1 MSANQA
7 VVRNRL
13 FQRLFI
19 ARTISNFGNGMG
31 PTATAFA
38 VFALPGGDA
47 TLLSILLTAQAI
59 PLVALLPIGGVL
71 ADRFGRARTI
81 ATMDSILSVVV
92 LTIATM
98 FYFEVTNLAIL
109 IPLYALTGT
118 LNALWYPAYPG
129 LPADIIEEEHLQV
142 ANSYIAFGSNI
153 AMITGAAAGGL
164 LVAFIGGPAAIAVD
178 GLTFAIAGLV
188 VWKLRHTSKRNE
200 NPESTFQE
208 LKDGWKV
215 FISYKWVVVVVAA
228 FSFIV
233 LAVRATEG
241 VLGPLVAKETLGGAI
256 GWSQVVAAE
265 STGLLL
271 GAIIA
276 SRWVPARPIM
286 AGMLITG
293 TATIFIWSL
302 AAGLPLPLVMLAAVT
317 WGIGMETF
325 MIWWITA
332 LQTNIPKESIGR
344 VSAYDAFGSLLFG
357 PIGLAIAGP
366 AAVRFGTG
374 PVLWVG
380 GAIVLSAVLASMLS
394 KSVRELPSGSPEVA
408 AESNSTN

>member
-1 MSANQA
+1 MSANKA
-7 VVRNRL
+7 LITNPL

-71 ADRFGRARTI
+71 ADRWGRARTI
-81 ATMDSILSVVV
+81 ATMDMILAVVV
-92 LTIATM
+92 FSIAGM
-98 FYFEVTNLAIL
+98 FYMESTNLWIL
-109 IPLYALTGT
+109 IPLYALSGV

-129 LPADIIEEEHLQV
+129 LPADLVAEEHLQV
-142 ANSYIAFGSNI
+142 ANSYVSFGSNI
-153 AMITGAAAGGL
+153 AMILGAAAGGL
-164 LVAFIGGPAAIAVD
+164 LVEFVGGPAAIAID
-178 GLTFAIAGLV
+178 GLTFVIAGAV

-200 NPESTFQE
+200 NPESTFKE

-215 FISYKWVVVVVAA
+215 FWSYKWVVVIVAA

-241 VLGPLVAKETLGGAI
+241 VLGPLVARESLGGAL
-256 GWSQVVAAE
+256 GWSRVVAAE

-276 SRWVPARPIM
+276 SRWVPKRPMIT
-286 AGMLITG
+286 GMLVTG
-293 TATIFIWSL
+293 TATLLIWAL
-302 AAGLPLPLVMLAAVT
+302 AVPLPLPYIMLAAVA

-325 MIWWITA
+325 IIWWFTA
-332 LQTNIPKESIGR
+332 LQTHIPKESIGR

-380 GAIVLSAVLASMLS
+380 GAIVFSAVLASLLS
-394 KSVRELPSGSPEVA
+394 KSVRELRSGGPLSNEA
-408 AESNSTN
+408 AVQ